1 MRLPDNGRRLHVPV
15 EGRPGARGR
24 RLRRPDLQQR
34 RRRAER
40 HAGRGALSSRPALGL
55 TQALGQELAA
65 TTGAAVRVVTNTA
78 SRPLTMRNVFAETSE
93 GDAGNVVMVGA
104 HLDSVAAGPG
114 INNNGSGSAAIH
126 ETANPD
132 GEGEAAQQGALRVVE
147 RATRATT
154 RPATRSPTTRTPGST
169 R

>member
-1 MRLPDNGRRLHVPV
+1 M
-15 EGRPGARGR
+15 
-24 RLRRPDLQQR
+24 
-34 RRRAER
+34 
-40 HAGRGALSSRPALGL
+40 
-55 TQALGQELAA
+55 
-65 TTGAAVRVVTNTA
+65 TNTA

-104 HLDSVAAGPG
+104 HLDSVTAGPG
-114 INNNGSGSAAIH
+114 INNNGSGSAAIL

-147 RATRATT
+147 SATRATT